1 MAIPFSKRVSI
12 VKDALINVVDEE
24 SVILNLKDE
33 RYYGL
38 DGVGTSMWGA
48 LTTSAS
54 IQAAYE
60 RLLNEY
66 EVDGEVLRRDL
77 TSLIE
82 QLLARGLVELSN
94 E

>member
-1 MAIPFSKRVSI
+1 MTISFAKRVSSA
-12 VKDALINVVDEE
+12 KESLINVIDGE
-24 SVILNLKDE
+24 SVILNLKNE

-38 DGVGTSMWGA
+38 DGIGTSMWDA
-48 LTTSAS
+48 LTTGTS

-66 EVDGEVLRRDL
+66 EVDGEVLRQDL
-77 TSLIE
+77 THFIE
-82 QLLARGLVELSN
+82 QLLERGIVELAD

>member
-1 MAIPFSKRVSI
+1 VAIPFSKRVSI

>member
-82 QLLARGLVELSN
+82 QLLARDLVELSD

>member
-38 DGVGTSMWGA
+38 DSVGTGMWGA

-82 QLLARGLVELSN
+82 QLLARGLVELSD